1 LSLVLVPVILTLR
14 ARGCITEYL
23 PWEVLESICGHSE
36 EVPQDEEIIKEISDR
51 RFASNPVPQP
61 EDEAELASI
70 GMPSECH
77 DWPEVPSKKYEKN
90 RFILSMTHVCRSWRV
105 RLIGVKR
112 LWREIAFTAEIN
124 PVGIRMA
131 THFLTR
137 LEDDDT
143 TLHIYAGLPFSDII
157 DPTIGALLT
166 RLRDQ
171 THRWEKF
178 FYWGR
183 LAPYRPYLDL
193 PASRLRHFSGH
204 NDISHII
211 LGQTTQFF
219 AGHAPTLQ
227 SLVTSALGNWQ
238 PASLTNLRTLDL
250 WDCAPELSIKSL
262 LSALRSTPQL
272 EEINLV
278 SPNLPVLDC
287 PPDEVVNLPHLKNLK
302 VQNPDFGAII
312 GRFVIP
318 NVQIVH
324 LYGASNR
331 GAGGL
336 QAGRV
341 FRAAHSF
348 VGLSLV
354 ANQLPMF
361 GQPIQIAS
369 LDVQHMLS
377 GLRFIVD
384 LTTERGTVLRI
395 DLEWVG
401 SFGIHSRLDYIR
413 RSISALAEVPFV
425 SPSFLHITADRSL
438 VDYDNPLFCL
448 DTVEHLVVEGGECS
462 KVMAVMSA
470 RSDQP
475 QILPKLRRLFFAEH
489 ELDKEVIVTIPEF
502 LRSRRNLVMVLD
514 PENRNYLVHLLSHVC
529 VIEGEFVS
537 SETMSPLA

>member
-1 LSLVLVPVILTLR
+1 LVPAILTLR
-14 ARGCITEYL
+14 ARGCITECL
-23 PWEVLESICGHSE
+23 PWEVLKSICGHSE
-36 EVPQDEEIIKEISDR
+36 EVSQDEEIIKEISDR
-51 RFASNPVPQP
+51 HFSSNPVPRP
-61 EDEAELASI
+61 EHEADLASI

-77 DWPEVPSKKYEKN
+77 DWPEVPSKKHEKN

-143 TLHIYAGLPFSDII
+143 TLHIYAGLPFGDIV
-157 DPTIGALLT
+157 DPKIGALLS

-193 PASRLRHFSGH
+193 PAPRLQHFSGH

-219 AGHAPTLQ
+219 AGHAPALQ
-227 SLVTSALGNWQ
+227 SLVTSALRNWQ
-238 PASLTNLRTLDL
+238 PASLINLQTLDL

-272 EEINLV
+272 EEINVV
-278 SPNLPVLDC
+278 SPNPPVLDC

-302 VQNPDFGAII
+302 VQNPDFGTIV
-312 GRFVIP
+312 RHLVIP

-324 LYGASNR
+324 LYSTSNC

-336 QAGRV
+336 QVGRV

-348 VGLSLV
+348 AGLSLV

-361 GQPIQIAS
+361 GQPIQIVS
-369 LDVQHMLS
+369 LDVQDRLS
-377 GLRFIVD
+377 GLRFTIN

-401 SFGIHSRLDYIR
+401 GFGVYSQLDYIR
-413 RSISALAEVPFV
+413 RSISVLSEVPFV

-438 VDYDNPLFCL
+438 INYNNPLFCL
-448 DTVEHLVVEGGECS
+448 DAVEHLVVEGGGCS
-462 KVMAVMSA
+462 KVMTVMSA
-470 RSDQP
+470 RPDQP
-475 QILPKLRRLFFAEH
+475 QMLPKLRCLFFAEH
-489 ELDKEVIVTIPEF
+489 ELDEGVIATIPEF

-514 PENRNYLVHLLSHVC
+514 TENRNYLVQLLSHVC

-537 SETMSPLA
+537 SKTTSPLA